1 MLTGRNNL
9 DYEYFNRYLK
19 NCGYNDISEMELL
32 NDFFKER
39 LNIPQEHELDPEKV
53 IFLNELVSFVVKNNQ
68 VKNLKIP
75 TGAENNS
82 RFHLL
87 NP

>member
-9 DYEYFNRYLK
+9 DYEYFK

-53 IFLNELVSFVVKNNQ
+53 IFLNELVSFCRK
-68 VKNLKIP
+68 K
-75 TGAENNS
+75 
-82 RFHLL
+82 
-87 NP
+87 

>member
-9 DYEYFNRYLK
+9 DYEYFNRYLT

-53 IFLNELVSFVVKNNQ
+53 IFLNELVSFCRK
-68 VKNLKIP
+68 K
-75 TGAENNS
+75 
-82 RFHLL
+82 
-87 NP
+87 

>member
-39 LNIPQEHELDPEKV
+39 LNLPPEHELDAKKV
-53 IFLNELVSFVVKNNQ
+53 IFLDELVTFCRNKFHSS
-68 VKNLKIP
+68 KI
-75 TGAENNS
+75 
-82 RFHLL
+82 
-87 NP
+87 

>member
-39 LNIPQEHELDPEKV
+39 LNIPPEHELDPEKV
-53 IFLNELVSFVVKNNQ
+53 IFLNELVSFCRK
-68 VKNLKIP
+68 K
-75 TGAENNS
+75 
-82 RFHLL
+82 
-87 NP
+87 